1 MCRPHEDESYVQRE
15 VEVASPVTVDCE
27 DWSKT
32 VDLAT
37 HLVGVPH
44 VRGQGEVFNT
54 QVQLPATS

>member
-1 MCRPHEDESYVQRE
+1 MCCVQRE

-37 HLVGVPH
+37 HLVGAPH

-54 QVQLPATS
+54 QVQLPHK